1 MKIAKKTKEKR
12 IGIFRSG
19 VAKSDRRRRMRRK
32 RKVFFFFGILILGFD
47 DLTRATMRG
56 PAVHVLLD
64 KVLTR

>member
-1 MKIAKKTKEKR
+1 
-12 IGIFRSG
+12 
-19 VAKSDRRRRMRRK
+19 MRRK